1 MMLLLH
7 LIVLIVG
14 YHEQGRLAVLVL
26 MSLIAHD
33 KEYDKKKTTFLQKW
47 IIQYIFVIVR
57 YFLKLSLR
65 LIENFIRKYDF

>member
-33 KEYDKKKTTFLQKW
+33 RECDKKDDVFAKMNYSVHIRNCK
-47 IIQYIFVIVR
+47 IFFETKFTSYRELYPKI
-57 YFLKLSLR
+57 
-65 LIENFIRKYDF
+65 